1 MQKINTIAC
10 LVLVTVLTL
19 NLGCNK
25 KNDGGGINLFTINDD
40 ITLGQQTKQ
49 HIAENP
55 IEYPILSETQHKAAY
70 EYLNAI
76 RNDIL
81 NSGKV
86 TYKNEFPWEIKIINR
101 DDVVNAFCTPGG
113 YIYVYT
119 GLIKFLDDKSSL
131 SGVIGHEIAHADK
144 RHATK
149 QLTQAYGLQTLLDV
163 VLGENQGLITQIA
176 SELVSLKFSR
186 TDETQADEYSVIYL
200 CPTKYHANGAAN
212 FFRKIEAQGSNYT
225 PAFLSTHPNPENRIA
240 KIDGQAASLGCTHN
254 ITPDENDTEY
264 AAFKASL
271 P

>member
-1 MQKINTIAC
+1 MQRIKTITC
-10 LVLVTVLTL
+10 LVLVTVLSFT
-19 NLGCNK
+19 LGCNK
-25 KNDGGGINLFTINDD
+25 KDGGGGINIFSIQDD

-55 IEYPILSETQHKAAY
+55 VEYPILSETQFKSAY
-70 EYLNAI
+70 DYIYGI
-76 RNDIL
+76 RNEIL

-86 TYKNEFPWEIKIINR
+86 TYKDEFPWEIKIINR
-101 DDVVNAFCTPGG
+101 DDVINAFCTPGG

-144 RHATK
+144 RHSTK
-149 QLTQAYGLQTLLDV
+149 QLTQRYGIQTLLDV

-176 SELVSLKFSR
+176 SELTTLKFSR
-186 TDETQADEYSVIYL
+186 SDETQADEYSVIYL
-200 CPTKYHANGAAN
+200 CPTKFHANGAAN
-212 FFRKIEAQGSNYT
+212 FFRKIEAQGSNNT

-240 KIDGQAASLGCTHN
+240 NIDSKASTLGCTHN
-254 ITPDENDTEY
+254 ITPEENDTEY
-264 AAFKASL
+264 ATFKASL